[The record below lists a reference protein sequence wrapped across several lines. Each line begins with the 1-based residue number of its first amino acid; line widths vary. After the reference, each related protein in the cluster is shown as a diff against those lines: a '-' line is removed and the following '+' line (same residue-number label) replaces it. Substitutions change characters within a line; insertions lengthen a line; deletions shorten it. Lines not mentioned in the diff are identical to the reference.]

1 MKRTIISRKRPL
13 FVILGISNIQLG
25 LKYMRQLVLTL
36 FIIINII
43 LITISL
49 NIDSTVNYLSYR
61 IITVA
66 FTLLLSIVFIL
77 ENARK
82 SILFI
87 AILSLLIALVHLA
100 IVIQSVYINVYTN

>member
-1 MKRTIISRKRPL
+1 
-13 FVILGISNIQLG
+13 
-25 LKYMRQLVLTL
+25 MRQLVLTL

-43 LITISL
+43 LIAVSL
-49 NIDSTVNYLSYR
+49 NFDSTINYLSYR

-87 AILSLLIALVHLA
+87 AIISALIALAHLS
-100 IVIQSVYINVYTN
+100 IIIQSVYINVYAN

>member
-1 MKRTIISRKRPL
+1 
-13 FVILGISNIQLG
+13 
-25 LKYMRQLVLTL
+25 MRQLVLTL
-36 FIIINII
+36 FIIINIV
-43 LITISL
+43 LIAVSL
-49 NIDSTVNYLSYR
+49 NFDSTINYLSYR

-87 AILSLLIALVHLA
+87 AIISTLIALVHLG
-100 IVIQSVYINVYTN
+100 IIIQSVYLSVYAN

>member
-1 MKRTIISRKRPL
+1 
-13 FVILGISNIQLG
+13 
-25 LKYMRQLVLTL
+25 MRQLVLTL

-43 LITISL
+43 LIAVSL
-49 NIDSTVNYLSYR
+49 NFDSTINYLSYR

-87 AILSLLIALVHLA
+87 AIISALIALVNLS
-100 IVIQSVYINVYTN
+100 IIIQSVYLNVYAN

>member
-1 MKRTIISRKRPL
+1 
-13 FVILGISNIQLG
+13 
-25 LKYMRQLVLTL
+25 MRQLVLTL

-43 LITISL
+43 LIAVSL
-49 NIDSTVNYLSYR
+49 NFDSTINYLSYR

-87 AILSLLIALVHLA
+87 AIIITLIALVHLG
-100 IVIQSVYINVYTN
+100 IIIQSVYLSVYAN